1 MESGIRKRQR
11 AWLVGLGMALTLW
24 VFLGFFAD
32 IHFSTNDD
40 QFIMRTFAGSGPE
53 GAPGFHLFVLG
64 LYAYPLRWL
73 NRLFPNIAWF
83 SLLEIGLMGLSTTV
97 IVKSIILRFEQHSAR
112 NGFWKG
118 FVASLSF
125 VLLFLFY
132 LCARPTFTTVA
143 ASLGAASVAQLMSID
158 WMQRSRGRMLFSVV
172 SSLFLLILTIS
183 LREKTLLPTLSFWFL
198 VLIHQAF
205 VCHGAENDKKR
216 YIKPLCVFLA
226 AMLLAGGLVIAREL
240 EIDLCKQR
248 QIIHWNE
255 TRSSVQDFLLME
267 NISEET
273 REAVEWSDTQVSLLN
288 EWYTMDETLSIEAF
302 AYVYQHENTAQNR
315 PSAGA
320 AIWNFR
326 MGSPLI
332 ALSLILLFLIGCG
345 CLLGLTLRRK
355 GLWTFLALVASAV
368 GCMLMLAYLAIEGRL
383 PFRAVMVPVLPA
395 AAFVFCLMPECLP
408 DKRWFVTAFYALM
421 IACTAVYIIPTARE
435 VQYHQSPWDYNTHA
449 AMDEIALEHPDLL
462 FIYSNELVNDLRL
475 FPDFSNGVPTNLMF
489 WGGWQRG
496 SPEYNARMKSFGL
509 DGDHFTPQDWLNPQL
524 RYLTLE
530 QEPHPLLVQH
540 LREKLGEQLRWEQTK
555 MDIALYA
562 YRFYLE

>member
-1 MESGIRKRQR
+1 
-11 AWLVGLGMALTLW
+11 
-24 VFLGFFAD
+24 
-32 IHFSTNDD
+32 
-40 QFIMRTFAGSGPE
+40 
-53 GAPGFHLFVLG
+53 
-64 LYAYPLRWL
+64 
-73 NRLFPNIAWF
+73 
-83 SLLEIGLMGLSTTV
+83 
-97 IVKSIILRFEQHSAR
+97 
-112 NGFWKG
+112 
-118 FVASLSF
+118 
-125 VLLFLFY
+125 
-132 LCARPTFTTVA
+132 
-143 ASLGAASVAQLMSID
+143 
-158 WMQRSRGRMLFSVV
+158 
-172 SSLFLLILTIS
+172 
-183 LREKTLLPTLSFWFL
+183 
-198 VLIHQAF
+198 
-205 VCHGAENDKKR
+205 
-216 YIKPLCVFLA
+216 
-226 AMLLAGGLVIAREL
+226 VIAREL

-267 NISEET
+267 NISAET
-273 REAVEWSDTQVSLLN
+273 REAVGWSDAQVSLLDN
-288 EWYTMDETLSIEAF
+288 WYTMEEAISTEAF

-320 AIWNFR
+320 AVLDFCTL
-326 MGSPLI
+326 SPKI
-332 ALSLILLFLIGCG
+332 ALSLILLFFIGCG
-345 CLLGLTLRRK
+345 CLLGLALRRK
-355 GLWTFLALVASAV
+355 GLWTFLALMASAV

-421 IACTAVYIIPTARE
+421 IGCTAIYVIPTARE
-435 VQYHQSPWDYNTHA
+435 VQYHKSPWDYNTHA

-540 LREKLGEQLRWEQTK
+540 LREKLGEQLHWEQTK

>member
-24 VFLGFFAD
+24 IFLGFFAD

-40 QFIMRTFAGSGPE
+40 QFIMRTFAGSGSE
-53 GAPGFHLFVLG
+53 GAPDFHPFVLG
-64 LYAYPLRWL
+64 IYAYPLRWL

-83 SLLEIGLMGLSTTV
+83 SLLEIGLMGLSTAV

-172 SSLFLLILTIS
+172 SSLFLLILTIG

-267 NISEET
+267 NISAET
-273 REAVEWSDTQVSLLN
+273 REAVGWSDAQVSLLDN
-288 EWYTMDETLSIEAF
+288 WYTMEEAISTEAF
-302 AYVYQHENTAQNR
+302 AYVYQHENTDQNR

-320 AIWNFR
+320 AVLDFCTL
-326 MGSPLI
+326 SPKI

-395 AAFVFCLMPECLP
+395 AVFVFCLMPECLP

-475 FPDFSNGVPTNLMF
+475 FPDFSNGVPINLMF

>member
-24 VFLGFFAD
+24 IFLGFFAD

-40 QFIMRTFAGSGPE
+40 QFIMRTFAGSGSE

-64 LYAYPLRWL
+64 IYAYPLRWL

-83 SLLEIGLMGLSTTV
+83 SLLEIGLMGLSTAV
-97 IVKSIILRFEQHSAR
+97 IVKSIILCFEQHSAR

-172 SSLFLLILTIS
+172 SSLFLLILTIG

-267 NISEET
+267 NISAET
-273 REAVEWSDTQVSLLN
+273 REAVGWSDAQVSLLDN
-288 EWYTMDETLSIEAF
+288 WYTMEEAISTEAF

-320 AIWNFR
+320 AVLDFCTL
-326 MGSPLI
+326 SPKI

-355 GLWTFLALVASAV
+355 GLWTFLVLVASAV
-368 GCMLMLAYLAIEGRL
+368 GCILMLAYLAIEGRL

-395 AAFVFCLMPECLP
+395 AVFVFCLMPECLP